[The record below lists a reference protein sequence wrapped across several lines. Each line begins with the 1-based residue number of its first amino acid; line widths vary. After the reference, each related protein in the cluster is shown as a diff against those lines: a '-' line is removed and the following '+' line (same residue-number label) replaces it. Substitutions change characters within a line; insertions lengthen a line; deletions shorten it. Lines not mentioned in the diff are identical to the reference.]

1 MDDLALCTLWNIA
14 FYKIL
19 VQSCLPILQYDATLS
34 GHYGNRQ
41 MNQEMISFNLRLI
54 STFPYKGAFFV
65 RFKHRTGFMYRTIT
79 ADDNLN
85 QLNIL
90 ESLCCDCDNFECFC
104 CSSNSSFQPPVN
116 HHNNSEDSNM
126 NLNKSKDTISDSNLT
141 VCHENRFNALQS
153 THVSCNCFIENDVI
167 TNDFL
172 TNAFEASLSHS
183 DLRTI
188 NIDQSQNSETS
199 LNNFTNVTFCDDSQN
214 RLIPQA
220 CFSVSGNNEIV
231 SNKSNPSS
239 NDSKNVCSI
248 KLDSKGINIG
258 HLNVQGICGDKMAKF
273 SEIKLLLTDP
283 VNSKLH
289 VFGMSE
295 TKLKEHK
302 LNEVFKIPGYQ
313 LPFRKDNKTNGG
325 GGIIVYVR
333 DGILA
338 KRRKD

>member
-1 MDDLALCTLWNIA
+1 
-14 FYKIL
+14 
-19 VQSCLPILQYDATLS
+19 
-34 GHYGNRQ
+34 
-41 MNQEMISFNLRLI
+41 MN
-54 STFPYKGAFFV
+54 V
-65 RFKHRTGFMYRTIT
+65 
-79 ADDNLN
+79 
-85 QLNIL
+85 
-90 ESLCCDCDNFECFC
+90 
-104 CSSNSSFQPPVN
+104 
-116 HHNNSEDSNM
+116 
-126 NLNKSKDTISDSNLT
+126 NKSKDTISESNLT
-141 VCHENRFNALQS
+141 VFHENRFNALQS

-172 TNAFEASLSHS
+172 TNEFEASLSHS

-188 NIDQSQNSETS
+188 NIDQSQNSEKNKVHNKTS
-199 LNNFTNVTFCDDSQN
+199 LNDITNVTFCDGSEN

-220 CFSVSGNNEIV
+220 CCSVSGNDEIV

-239 NDSKNVCSI
+239 NDIKNVCSI
-248 KLDSKGINIG
+248 KLDSKDINIG
-258 HLNVQGICGDKMAKF
+258 HLNVQGICGDKMTKF
-273 SEIKLLLTDP
+273 SEITSLLTDP

-338 KRRKD
+338 KRRKDLETNDISLKRSFLSVAWPTGVQLVFFFCSGVSRLFGAQGFPSSGSLLSL